1 MAIKIDIPGV
11 GEVSVEGAAQESTM
25 LEILAAV
32 KQSEKTK
39 QKAEKKVDTKAADE
53 ANKKLKETT
62 SELDDVIHGLSNL
75 EEAVTGSSKTMEYLE
90 RGVKATGTAALET
103 TKGLVN
109 FGASLTATA
118 ASVAVNLIK
127 SFDDAAANPI
137 SAGAAMIDAGI
148 DTALAVA
155 KATTNA
161 VGGVA
166 SGFLSAIP
174 YVGAGLQKVGEAA
187 TAAAIAVEEMGAKI
201 LHTGNELMAKEFQK
215 TADSMSKFSRA
226 GASFAGGMS
235 EMRNLATAS
244 GIGLSQFTEVVS
256 KSRDSVTG
264 MGLTTGEATEKLSKG
279 LSSLSTVTN
288 KSGRSMRDQML
299 AMGFSFEE
307 SGEVMA
313 QYMAQQKTFGRDLD
327 GILPEEL
334 AQGAKDYATNLKV
347 LSDLTGQDAKKLMER
362 AQAESMRGALAGQL
376 SKDQNKAYQESFAML
391 SSIPDQGPAFSA
403 ALTQMLAGGVVT
415 DPMIAGN
422 KEAMDLIQKT
432 AAQVSAGTADM
443 TIKTQEN
450 MAKAGEAAR
459 ASGKS
464 MTDLSVVM
472 LNGKAG
478 AAAAGIAATGNALR
492 NMRLD
497 SDAGKKSMDA
507 AKKQAESTDEVTT
520 GFVTATE
527 ALTAFQN
534 DMEKIA
540 GDSGAL
546 KIYADTIGKTAEGT
560 ARMVQAAIGIAT
572 KGWSAADAKDFIDT
586 GKAPGESGASEA
598 PKEGTAGD
606 WMDKAGSAIGGVK
619 KWATSIFD
627 DITGVAG
634 KFESGNNAGMVSS
647 GKGDAGGVSYG
658 QFQLSSNTGDV
669 DKFLKSSGYADQ
681 FKGLVAG
688 TKEFGDKWKEIAKSD
703 EGFGKAQKEHAL
715 STHLNPQLAKLN
727 QAGLGDVAG
736 KGSMVQAAIFS
747 TANQYGANTDKIIN
761 ALKGKDTEKMSQE
774 EIVNAIQDYK
784 AANVESNFRSSSANV
799 KEGVRNRIE
808 EERALL
814 LAQKPVSQ
822 EGVVKAEIATK
833 PKDAYTDTA
842 NLVGNAVQ
850 QKLSEIDNIQTS
862 ADQMSAHTMKK
873 QDLANLQTANNKKQ
887 EKPPSIAQA
896 NASLIDASQ
905 KKLDNIEAQQK
916 NLKEHADFTQANA
929 PQNSLIGKNDVI
941 PEEPPHVQMI
951 AVFKEMHHD
960 IKKELK
966 HGNSQREAIKKQN
979 A

>member
-11 GEVSVEGAAQESTM
+11 GEVSVDGAAQESTM

-53 ANKKLKETT
+53 ANKKLNETA
-62 SELDDVIHGLSNL
+62 SELDNVLSSL
-75 EEAVTGSSKTMEYLE
+75 SDFEESVTGSTKTLDFLE
-90 RGVKATGTAALET
+90 KGVKATNTAALAT

-118 ASVAVNLIK
+118 ASVAVNMLK
-127 SFDDAAANPI
+127 SFDDIAANPI

-155 KATTNA
+155 KTTTNA

-166 SGFLSAIP
+166 SGLLGAIP
-174 YVGAGLQKVGEAA
+174 FVGAGLQKVGEAA

-226 GASFAGGMS
+226 GASFAGGMT

-244 GIGLSQFTEVVS
+244 GIGLTQFTDVVS

-279 LSSLSTVTN
+279 LSSLSTTTN

-459 ASGKS
+459 ASGQS
-464 MTDLSVVM
+464 MTDLAVVM
-472 LNGKAG
+472 SNGKAG
-478 AAAAGIAATGNALR
+478 ATATGIAATGNALR

-572 KGWSAADAKDFIDT
+572 KGWSAADAKNFIDS
-586 GKAPGESGASEA
+586 GKAPGEAGSDEA
-598 PKEGTAGD
+598 PKEGTAGN
-606 WMDKAGSAIGGVK
+606 WMDKAGSAISKVA
-619 KWATSIFD
+619 KWATTPLFG

-634 KFESGNNAGMVSS
+634 KFESGNDAGKVSS
-647 GKGDAGGVSYG
+647 GKGDKGGVSYG
-658 QFQLSSNTGDV
+658 QFQLSSKTGDA
-669 DKFLKSSGYADQ
+669 DKFLKSSGYDAQ

-688 TKEFGDKWKEIAKSD
+688 TKEFSDKWKEIAKSD
-703 EGFGKAQKEHAL
+703 EGFGQAQKEHAIG
-715 STHLNPQLAKLN
+715 THLNPQLAKLN

-761 ALKGKDTEKMSQE
+761 ALKGKDTAKMSQE
-774 EIVNAIQDYK
+774 EVVNAIQDYK
-784 AANVESNFRSSSANV
+784 AKNVESNFRSSSENV
-799 KEGVRNRIE
+799 KAGVRNRIE
-808 EERALL
+808 DERALL
-814 LAQKPVSQ
+814 LAQKSVPKA
-822 EGVVKAEIATK
+822 GVVKAEIADK
-833 PKDAYTDTA
+833 PQASVDLALAMGAIK
-842 NLVGNAVQ
+842 Q
-850 QKLSEIDNIQTS
+850 
-862 ADQMSAHTMKK
+862 ADQAKTDESWKTPQQWDGKAPSVTE
-873 QDLANLQTANNKKQ
+873 QLNNLD
-887 EKPPSIAQA
+887 SAQA
-896 NASLIDASQ
+896 SAQ
-905 KKLDNIEAQQK
+905 KSA
-916 NLKEHADFTQANA
+916 A
-929 PQNSLIGKNDVI
+929 GKNNVV

-951 AVFKEMHHD
+951 AAINNQTARIEKH
-960 IKKELK
+960 LK
-966 HGNSQREAIKKQN
+966 HGNSQREVIKKQN

>member
-53 ANKKLKETT
+53 ANKKLRETT
-62 SELDDVIHGLSNL
+62 SELDNVISGLSNL
-75 EEAVTGSSKTMEYLE
+75 EEVATGSSKTMEYLE
-90 RGVKATGTAALET
+90 RGVRATGTAALET

-155 KATTNA
+155 KVTTNA

-166 SGFLSAIP
+166 SGLLGAIP
-174 YVGAGLQKVGEAA
+174 VVGAGLQKVGEAA

-226 GASFAGGMS
+226 GASFAGGMT

-362 AQAESMRGALAGQL
+362 AQAESMRGALSGQL
-376 SKDQNKAYQESFAML
+376 SEKQNKAYQDSYAML

-459 ASGKS
+459 KSGQS
-464 MTDLSVVM
+464 MTDLAVVM
-472 LNGKAG
+472 SNGKAG
-478 AAAAGIAATGNALR
+478 AAATGIAATGNALR

-546 KIYADTIGKTAEGT
+546 KIYADTIGKSAEGT

-572 KGWSAADAKDFIDT
+572 KGWSAADAKNFIDT
-586 GKAPGESGASEA
+586 GKAPGEAGAEAA

-606 WMDKAGSAIGGVK
+606 WMDKAGAAVSGVKDWVASKFGGEGPSKKFGADVEKAIASASAETGVDAGYMRTMAKIESGGDPNAKNKSGAKGLYQFVPSTAKAYGLSGQEFDPKQAALAAAKLTIANKKQLENSGVEATPEMLYMAHQQGAGGTSKLVKAARKNKGWNDLDAETQQNMASNAGKGMSPAEFISMWQKKYQKASEGGVGQPVEHQHVGQDPVAVAK
-619 KWATSIFD
+619 VTSAQQAKDKLLAINDREIKLAHADSVASKVDVKLKENKLAQFD
-627 DITGVAG
+627 
-634 KFESGNNAGMVSS
+634 N
-647 GKGDAGGVSYG
+647 
-658 QFQLSSNTGDV
+658 
-669 DKFLKSSGYADQ
+669 
-681 FKGLVAG
+681 
-688 TKEFGDKWKEIAKSD
+688 
-703 EGFGKAQKEHAL
+703 
-715 STHLNPQLAKLN
+715 QLAKIKPAESSSIAKAS
-727 QAGLGDVAG
+727 AGFVD
-736 KGSMVQAAIFS
+736 
-747 TANQYGANTDKIIN
+747 ANQ
-761 ALKGKDTEKMSQE
+761 Q
-774 EIVNAIQDYK
+774 
-784 AANVESNFRSSSANV
+784 
-799 KEGVRNRIE
+799 
-808 EERALL
+808 
-814 LAQKPVSQ
+814 
-822 EGVVKAEIATK
+822 
-833 PKDAYTDTA
+833 
-842 NLVGNAVQ
+842 
-850 QKLSEIDNIQTS
+850 
-862 ADQMSAHTMKK
+862 
-873 QDLANLQTANNKKQ
+873 
-887 EKPPSIAQA
+887 
-896 NASLIDASQ
+896 
-905 KKLDNIEAQQK
+905 KLDNIEAQQK
-916 NLKEHADFTQANA
+916 NLQQHAEFTQANG
-929 PQNSLIGKNDVI
+929 PQKSMIGKNNVV

-951 AVFKEMHHD
+951 AAINHQTARIEKH
-960 IKKELK
+960 LK
-966 HGNSQREAIKKQN
+966 HGNSQREVIKKQN